1 MDRTRLQERRKLS
14 PALFN
19 ATAKDVWSVF
29 AQCGVGVLPVR
40 SQQNKPLPN
49 ARVRVVRRRT
59 HQALTAHETVAYGRV
74 VIVPGDPRCCCVRVA
89 GACIERAP
97 PPPDSFPPSAVR

>member
-1 MDRTRLQERRKLS
+1 MDCTRLQERRKLS

-40 SQQNKPLPN
+40 AQQNKPLP
-49 ARVRVVRRRT
+49 AF
-59 HQALTAHETVAYGRV
+59 A
-74 VIVPGDPRCCCVRVA
+74 
-89 GACIERAP
+89 
-97 PPPDSFPPSAVR
+97 SFADGHTRH